1 MRRLRDVVSQPCRP
15 GGRGLPSAAT
25 TSGRHLLAGRGWEAG
40 GEIRRR
46 STETW
51 REHLRESVPSP
62 EARSPVLKN
71 RRRWSAGR
79 RFRGRCSPSHG
90 EYVAAQLP
98 RRASR
103 RSVSPHSLRGREPK
117 AHPALRRG
125 NVVPWLFD
133 IQIRTSMRR
142 SRLRIGRLM
151 HDIATPPASSLR
163 RQGPIRRVARNTG
176 SDCDHDL
183 GQRAFPHQQSQGLWV
198 PAFAGTALI
207 SDVAL
212 VLAQKDG
219 AM

>member
-25 TSGRHLLAGRGWEAG
+25 TSGCHRLAGRGWEAG

-103 RSVSPHSLRGREPK
+103 RSVSPHSRAGGNQKLTP
-117 AHPALRRG
+117 RRG
-125 NVVPWLFD
+125 AGTIGRGCLTFKSGRRCGDRRRVIDARRRLIITVVP
-133 IQIRTSMRR
+133 
-142 SRLRIGRLM
+142 
-151 HDIATPPASSLR
+151 AK
-163 RQGPIRRVARNTG
+163 
-176 SDCDHDL
+176 
-183 GQRAFPHQQSQGLWV
+183 
-198 PAFAGTALI
+198 AGTHTPCH
-207 SDVAL
+207 S
-212 VLAQKDG
+212 
-219 AM
+219 